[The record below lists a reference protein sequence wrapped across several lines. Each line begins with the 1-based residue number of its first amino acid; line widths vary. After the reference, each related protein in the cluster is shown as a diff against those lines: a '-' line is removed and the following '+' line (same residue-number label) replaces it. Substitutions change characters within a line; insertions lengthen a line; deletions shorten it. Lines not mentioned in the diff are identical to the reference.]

1 MAQEFQYQ
9 PVNDSKDIKAINANM
24 ELLKTIIRQL
34 NAELQQKADKPR

>member
-9 PVNDSKDIKAINANM
+9 PITDPKDVKAITANM

-34 NAELQQKADKPR
+34 NAELQQKADKPK